1 MSSFAP
7 WHVPERDADVAT
19 LVARIARGERA
30 ALEALYRREAGSW

>member
-7 WHVPERDADVAT
+7 WHVPERDADAAT

-30 ALEALYRREAGSW
+30 VLEALYRREAGSW